1 MRRAIEM
8 ASTRAGRALT
18 ALILET
24 FRFNGR
30 LLSAGDG
37 LTKPLGLTSA
47 RWQVLGAIEA
57 GPLSVAQI
65 GRDMGLA
72 RQSVQKLADI
82 LEMEG
87 MVQYEPN
94 PNHQR
99 AKLVCLTEKGRS
111 MMREL
116 GERQIVWANRIAGG
130 AKANE
135 IEAALGLVR
144 QLRMRLEKDRV

>member
-1 MRRAIEM
+1 M
-8 ASTRAGRALT
+8 AYTKSGRALT
-18 ALILET
+18 SLILET

-47 RWQVLGAIEA
+47 RWQVLGAIES

-65 GRDMGLA
+65 ARDMGLA

-82 LEMEG
+82 LEKEG
-87 MVQYEPN
+87 VVLYEPN

-111 MMREL
+111 VISEL
-116 GERQIVWANRIAGG
+116 GNWQMVWANRIAGG

-135 IEAALGLVR
+135 IEAAVSLIR
-144 QLRMRLEKDRV
+144 QLRMRLEK